1 MHGLLTL
8 LLEDNIYVSQ
18 ETSNVILPCNL
29 TICNVAPEYKQD
41 KSQINWIVWPLK
53 STIMVNFQGLKT
65 AHRLRGLSAHST
77 PTRCTLKSQRKL
89 WRLEATLTTWP
100 SARSS
105 PRPTSPFPLPTRRHP
120 LLGPNSSPLPS
131 ARTIWMPQGKKLKK
145 LTHPSSCNKPN
156 PSETGGTRLAVS
168 WGTTISHATSST
180 LEWPSMRRSWPR
192 PF

>member
-65 AHRLRGLSAHST
+65 AHRLRGLSAHSWGEHWDAVMWNYI
-77 PTRCTLKSQRKL
+77 LL
-89 WRLEATLTTWP
+89 WPDLLRTYLLAT
-100 SARSS
+100 
-105 PRPTSPFPLPTRRHP
+105 RPTTYLLPTCYHWV
-120 LLGPNSSPLPS
+120 LLVPILLASFQL
-131 ARTIWMPQGKKLKK
+131 IWCMWFL
-145 LTHPSSCNKPN
+145 
-156 PSETGGTRLAVS
+156 
-168 WGTTISHATSST
+168 TSS
-180 LEWPSMRRSWPR
+180 LLPPYFPGFRGLMHGGRSHDCR
-192 PF
+192 PLWWLS